1 MKKKYPLLGIVLSA
15 GLILAACG
23 DDDTSNG
30 SDDTGS
36 EGAGSD
42 LNLLNEG
49 QFTTAASGLYKPFN
63 YEEGGELT
71 GFDIEIGAL
80 GRRDGTGA

>member
-42 LNLLNEG
+42 LNLLNE
-49 QFTTAASGLYKPFN
+49 ASLQRLQADFIN
-63 YEEGGELT
+63 LLT
-71 GFDIEIGAL
+71 MKKVEN
-80 GRRDGTGA
+80 